1 MEGDKMHDLEEL
13 LADAPIISAIRSDDD
28 LERVI
33 NCDIKIVF
41 VLYGSLVEIQDICSK
56 LKAVKKLIFIHVDMI
71 DGLKADAK
79 GVEFIKKLVNPYGII
94 TTKTAC
100 IKYAKNLG
108 LYTILRVFILD
119 SQSLQ
124 TGIQNIHTVTP
135 HAVEVLPGVASKIIN
150 IIKKDI
156 HIPII
161 AGGLINTKKDVMDA
175 MSAGAL
181 AVSTSNEEV
190 WKLV

>member
-1 MEGDKMHDLEEL
+1 MRNLEEL
-13 LADAPIISAIRSDDD
+13 LAEVPIISAIRNHKD

-41 VLYGSLVEIQDICSK
+41 VLYGSLVDIQDICGK
-56 LKAVKKLIFIHVDMI
+56 LKAANKLVFIHVDMI
-71 DGLKADAK
+71 DGLKSDAN
-79 GVEFIKKLVNPYGII
+79 GVEYIKKLVNPYGII

-100 IKYAKNLG
+100 VKYAKSHG

-124 TGIQNIHTVTP
+124 TGINNIHSVTP

-150 IIKKDI
+150 TIKKDI

-161 AGGLINTKKDVMDA
+161 AGGLINTKKDVMEA

-190 WKLV
+190 WKLG

>member
-1 MEGDKMHDLEEL
+1 MHDLEEL
-13 LADAPIISAIRSDDD
+13 LAEVPIISAIRSDMD
-28 LERVI
+28 LERAI
-33 NCDIKIVF
+33 NCDNRIVF
-41 VLYGSLVEIQDICSK
+41 VLYGSLVDIQDICNK
-56 LKAVKKLIFIHVDMI
+56 LKDAKKLVFIHVDMI

-79 GVEFIKKLVNPYGII
+79 GIEFIKRHVNPYGII
-94 TTKTAC
+94 TTKTTSV
-100 IKYAKNLG
+100 KYAKNLG

-124 TGIQNIHTVTP
+124 TGINNIHTVTP

-161 AGGLINTKKDVMDA
+161 AGGLINSKKDVMDA

-190 WKLV
+190 WKLG

>member
-1 MEGDKMHDLEEL
+1 
-13 LADAPIISAIRSDDD
+13 
-28 LERVI
+28 
-33 NCDIKIVF
+33 
-41 VLYGSLVEIQDICSK
+41 
-56 LKAVKKLIFIHVDMI
+56 
-71 DGLKADAK
+71 
-79 GVEFIKKLVNPYGII
+79 
-94 TTKTAC
+94 
-100 IKYAKNLG
+100 

>member
-1 MEGDKMHDLEEL
+1 MIGLQEL
-13 LADAPIISAIRSDDD
+13 LDEVPIIAAIRSDKD
-28 LERVI
+28 LERVM
-33 NCDIKIVF
+33 NCDLKIVF
-41 VLYGSLVEIQDICSK
+41 VLYGSILEIEDICRK
-56 LKAVKKLIFIHVDMI
+56 LKAVHKLVFVHVDMI
-71 DGLKADAK
+71 DGLKSDAK
-79 GVEFIKKLVNPYGII
+79 GIEFIKKIANPYGII
-94 TTKTAC
+94 TTKTAS
-100 IKYAKNLG
+100 IKCAINLG

-124 TGIQNIHTVTP
+124 TGINNIHTASP

-150 IIKKDI
+150 IIKKDV

-161 AGGLINTKKDVMDA
+161 AGGLINNKKDVMEA

-190 WKLV
+190 WRLN

>member
-1 MEGDKMHDLEEL
+1 MNGLEGL
-13 LADAPIISAIRSDDD
+13 LDEVPIIAAIRNDND

-33 NCDIKIVF
+33 HCDIKIVF
-41 VLYGSLVEIQDICSK
+41 VLYGSIVEIEDICRK
-56 LKAVKKLIFIHVDMI
+56 LKAVHKLVFIHVDMI
-71 DGLKADAK
+71 DGLKPDVK
-79 GVEFIKKLVNPYGII
+79 GLEFIKKVADPYGII
-94 TTKTAC
+94 TTKTAS
-100 IKYAKNLG
+100 IKSAMSFG

-119 SQSLQ
+119 SQSLK

-161 AGGLINTKKDVMDA
+161 AGGLINNKKDVMDA

-181 AVSTSNEEV
+181 AVSSSSEEV
-190 WKLV
+190 WKLS

>member
-1 MEGDKMHDLEEL
+1 MYDLEDL
-13 LADAPIISAIRSDDD
+13 LAEVPVISAIRSDKD
-28 LERVI
+28 LEKVLH
-33 NCDIKIVF
+33 CDIKIVF
-41 VLYGSLVEIQDICSK
+41 VLYGSLVELQSICRK
-56 LKAVKKLIFIHVDMI
+56 LKAANKLVFIHVDMI
-71 DGLKADAK
+71 DGLKPDAK
-79 GVEFIKKLVNPYGII
+79 GIEFIKLLVDPYGII
-94 TTKTAC
+94 TTKTSC
-100 IKYAKNLG
+100 IKCAINLN

-124 TGIQNIHTVTP
+124 TGIHNIHTVMP

-161 AGGLINTKKDVMDA
+161 AGGLINNKKDVMEA

-190 WKLV
+190 WKLG

>member
-1 MEGDKMHDLEEL
+1 MNDFIEL
-13 LADAPIISAIRSDDD
+13 LDEVPIIAAIRNDAD
-28 LERVI
+28 LQRVI

-41 VLYGSLVEIQDICSK
+41 VLYGSIVEIGDICRRLKSVHK
-56 LKAVKKLIFIHVDMI
+56 LVFIHVDMI
-71 DGLKADAK
+71 EGLKPDAK
-79 GVEFIKKLVNPYGII
+79 GIEFIKKVVDPYGII
-94 TTKTAC
+94 STKTSS
-100 IKYAKNLG
+100 IKCAINLG

-124 TGIQNIHTVTP
+124 TGINNIHTVTP

-161 AGGLINTKKDVMDA
+161 AGGLINNKKDVMDA

-181 AVSTSNEEV
+181 AVSTSKEEV
-190 WKLV
+190 WKLS

>member
-1 MEGDKMHDLEEL
+1 MFGLQEL
-13 LADAPIISAIRSDDD
+13 LDEVPIIAAIRNDAD
-28 LERVI
+28 LERVLA
-33 NCDIKIVF
+33 CDLKIVF
-41 VLYGSLVEIQDICSK
+41 VLYGSIVDIEEICRK
-56 LKAVKKLIFIHVDMI
+56 LKAVHKLVFVHVDMI
-71 DGLKADAK
+71 DGLKSDAK
-79 GVEFIKKLVNPYGII
+79 GIEFIKKFANPYGII
-94 TTKTAC
+94 TTKTAS
-100 IKYAKNLG
+100 IKCAINLG

-124 TGIQNIHTVTP
+124 TGIHNIHTASP

-156 HIPII
+156 HVPII
-161 AGGLINTKKDVMDA
+161 AGGLINNKKDVMEA

-190 WKLV
+190 WRLS

>member
-1 MEGDKMHDLEEL
+1 MKGLAELLDEVPIIAAIRNDADLEKVL
-13 LADAPIISAIRSDDD
+13 
-28 LERVI
+28 

-41 VLYGSLVEIQDICSK
+41 VLYGSILEIEHICRK
-56 LKAVKKLIFIHVDMI
+56 LKSVHKLVFVHVDMI

-79 GVEFIKKLVNPYGII
+79 GIEFIKKVADPYGII
-94 TTKTAC
+94 TTKTSS
-100 IKYAKNLG
+100 IKCALNLG

-124 TGIQNIHTVTP
+124 TGIHNIHTITP

-156 HIPII
+156 HVPII
-161 AGGLINTKKDVMDA
+161 AGGLINNKKDVMDA

-190 WKLV
+190 WKLG

>member
-1 MEGDKMHDLEEL
+1 MFELEEL
-13 LADAPIISAIRSDDD
+13 LAEVPIISAIRNDMD
-28 LERVI
+28 LKKVI

-41 VLYGSLVEIQDICSK
+41 VLYGSLMEIQDICSK
-56 LKAVKKLIFIHVDMI
+56 LKNAKKLIFIHVDMI
-71 DGLKADAK
+71 DGLKHDAK
-79 GVEFIKKLVNPYGII
+79 GIEFIKKLVNPYGII

-100 IKYAKNLG
+100 IKCAKSLG

-124 TGIQNIHTVTP
+124 TGINNIHTVTP

-156 HIPII
+156 DIPII
-161 AGGLINTKKDVMDA
+161 AGGLINTKKDVIEA

-190 WKLV
+190 WKLG

>member
-1 MEGDKMHDLEEL
+1 MEGDRMRSLENL
-13 LADAPIISAIRSDDD
+13 LAEVPVIAAIRNNSD

-33 NCDIKIVF
+33 KCDIRIVF
-41 VLYGSLVEIQDICSK
+41 VLYGSLVEIGDICNK
-56 LKAVKKLIFIHVDMI
+56 LKTANKLIFIHVDMI

-79 GVEFIKKLVNPYGII
+79 GIEFIKKHVNPFGII
-94 TTKTAC
+94 TTKTSSVKSA
-100 IKYAKNLG
+100 INLG

-161 AGGLINTKKDVMDA
+161 AGGLINNKKDVMEA

-190 WKLV
+190 WKLN

>member
-1 MEGDKMHDLEEL
+1 MRSLENLLAEVPVIAAIRNNSDLEKV
-13 LADAPIISAIRSDDD
+13 IRCDN
-28 LERVI
+28 RV
-33 NCDIKIVF
+33 VF
-41 VLYGSLVEIQDICSK
+41 VLYGSLLEIGNICNR
-56 LKAVKKLIFIHVDMI
+56 LKAANKLVFVHVDMI
-71 DGLKADAK
+71 DGLKSDAK
-79 GVEFIKKLVNPYGII
+79 GIEFIKKQVEPYGII
-94 TTKTAC
+94 TTKTASV
-100 IKYAKNLG
+100 KSAMNLG

-161 AGGLINTKKDVMDA
+161 AGGLINSKKDVLEA

-181 AVSTSNEEV
+181 SVSTSNEEV
-190 WKLV
+190 WRLE